1 MDIQLRDVSLRDRF
15 FTSRKGGTGVLVHP
29 MDETSKFVSGLSC
42 RNALVVPGGH
52 FSPLWNRHRKP
63 TSGLVGPPF
72 RTFLRV
78 MTESSIVRWSRLSL
92 KSA

>member
-42 RNALVVPGGH
+42 RNA
-52 FSPLWNRHRKP
+52 
-63 TSGLVGPPF
+63 
-72 RTFLRV
+72 
-78 MTESSIVRWSRLSL
+78 
-92 KSA
+92 